1 MPDTPDPCYA
11 AALRILKYRFNSEAE
26 LRRKLRGKRFE
37 KDDIETTIAR
47 LRSEKWLDDERFAA
61 AFVRTR
67 TNKRVGQLRIRRELQ
82 AAGVSD
88 SDARDAVSANVD
100 PEREQEAL
108 RELCRKRAR
117 MLVRRHGEEYLAT
130 GEGRNKLAG
139 YLLKQGYDAAL
150 VRDELH
156 EALKEIQVVDHEPD
170 S

>member
-1 MPDTPDPCYA
+1 VSDVPDACYVA
-11 AALRILKYRFNSEAE
+11 AIRILKYRFNSEAE

-37 KDDIETTIAR
+37 RDEIEETILR
-47 LRSEKWLDDERFAA
+47 LHKEKWLDDERFAA

-67 TNKRVGQLRIRRELQ
+67 ANKRVGQLRIRRELQ
-82 AAGVSD
+82 YAGVSE
-88 SDARDAVSANVD
+88 SDAKDAVTANVD

-117 MLVRRHGEEYLAT
+117 MLVRRHGEEYLST
-130 GEGRNKLAG
+130 GEGRNKLVG

-150 VRDELH
+150 VY